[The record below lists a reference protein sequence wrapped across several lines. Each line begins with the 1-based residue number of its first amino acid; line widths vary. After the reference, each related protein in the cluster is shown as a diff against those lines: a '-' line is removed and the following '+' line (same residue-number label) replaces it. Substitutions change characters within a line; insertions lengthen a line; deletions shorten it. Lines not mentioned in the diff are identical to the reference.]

1 MSVCVCD
8 SHMLFILVMQLPP
21 LGSNETFFFFT
32 RGSQT
37 GPVPNN
43 THSHLHNPSVPEGR
57 RGRETEH
64 LRQQEREKK
73 QGGSRKEE
81 KGEREKGEE
90 IYRKKDDGEKKG

>member
-1 MSVCVCD
+1 MR
-8 SHMLFILVMQLPP
+8 LF
-21 LGSNETFFFFT
+21 FFFFT